1 MSYTAQPKQLA
12 FHFSEADE
20 TLYGG
25 AAGGG
30 KSAAILWDA
39 IEFCL
44 AYDKVR
50 CAIFRRTYPELEKSI
65 IFEFLKQVNV
75 KRYRY
80 SKQEHRVIFKQTGS
94 VLEFNHCQYEQDVYK
109 FQSAEYDRLYFD
121 ELTHFTQFIYSY
133 LLSRLRTIRPDIH
146 PQVKSGSNPGNVGHL
161 WVNNRFIAGAKPNT
175 IVPRIDEESGAEYS
189 TMFIP
194 AKVSDNRFIMDNDP
208 SYVGRLMRLPEDE
221 RKALLDGDWNAF
233 KGQFFKEW
241 KTKYHVCEP
250 FDIPSNWKR
259 FRCLDW
265 GYRNPSCCL
274 WLAVNPDGRVYVYR
288 ELYQANLTDGELAHK
303 ILDMSGTEEISYTV
317 ADPSLWS
324 ITQFERGESI
334 AMRLMENGVE
344 LIKGDNGRMSGA
356 NVVRSYLE
364 LLKVKRG
371 TRWFKQPTLTFFS
384 NCQHCIS
391 TIPALIF
398 DKNNSEDVDTSGDD
412 HAYDALRY
420 GLMSR
425 PMPKYLQHSK
435 EPPENSFMFFLKKI
449 RHNREMK
456 HYIGGDRNG

>member
-1 MSYTAQPKQLA
+1 MPYTAQPKQLS

-44 AYDKVR
+44 AHEKVR

-65 IFEFLKQVNV
+65 IFEFLKQVNS
-75 KRYRY
+75 KLYRY

-121 ELTHFTQFIYSY
+121 ELTHFTLFIYSY
-133 LLSRLRTIRPDIH
+133 LLSRLRTTRADIK

-161 WVNNRFIAGAKPNT
+161 WVNNRFIAGAKVNT
-175 IVPRIDEESGAEYS
+175 LINRVDEETGVEFT

-194 AKVSDNRFIMDNDP
+194 AKVSDNKYIMENDP
-208 SYVGRLMRLPEDE
+208 SYVGRLLRLPEDE
-221 RKALLDGDWNAF
+221 RKALLNGDWNAF

-241 KTKYHVCEP
+241 NPKYHVRQA
-250 FDIPSNWKR
+250 FDIPDGWKR
-259 FRCLDW
+259 YRCLDW
-265 GYRNPSCCL
+265 GYRNPSACL
-274 WLAVNPDGRVYVYR
+274 WLAVDPDGRVYVYR
-288 ELYQANLTDGELAHK
+288 ELYQAGLTDGELASK
-303 ILDMSGTEEISYTV
+303 ILDLSGNENISYTV

-324 ITQFERGESI
+324 VTQYEKGESI
-334 AMRLMENGVE
+334 AMRLMENGIEV
-344 LIKGDNGRMSGA
+344 IKGDNSRISGA
-356 NVVRSYLE
+356 NVVRAYLE
-364 LLKVKRG
+364 LLSIRRG
-371 TRWFKQPTLTFFS
+371 SRSFKQSTLVFFS
-384 NCQHCIS
+384 NCQHCIA

-398 DKNNSEDVDTSGDD
+398 DKNNSEDVDTNGDD
-412 HAYDALRY
+412 HGYDALRY

-435 EPPENSFMFFLKKI
+435 EPPENSFNWFLRQLKNK
-449 RHNREMK
+449 RERTK
-456 HYIGGDRNG
+456 YIGGGQL